1 MRYLLCLSFT
11 GDDGLFQTL
20 WVEGLATGHS
30 LERSRRVHFVVY
42 AGILVGVTH
51 RDTTAAFSSFIC
63 LDVSVVRFCKTS
75 LTCLGPEERPPYSE
89 SAARFQHASD
99 FLWKA
104 EVGHMQA
111 VHLVLCCFN

>member
-1 MRYLLCLSFT
+1 MGGGIGHRSLT
-11 GDDGLFQTL
+11 GKIT
-20 WVEGLATGHS
+20 
-30 LERSRRVHFVVY
+30 HFVVY
-42 AGILVGVTH
+42 TGILVGVTH

-63 LDVSVVRFCKTS
+63 LDVSVVRFRKTS

-89 SAARFQHASD
+89 TAAPFQHASI

-111 VHLVLCCFN
+111 VHHVLR